1 MINSN
6 YLIFLLLM
14 FSGKHDL
21 LGIRVILEL
30 DSRVWEKSNQQVGTI
45 GSHILPTYKI
55 LPTWQFHL
63 VKSVNS

>member
-1 MINSN
+1 
-6 YLIFLLLM
+6 M

>member
-1 MINSN
+1 
-6 YLIFLLLM
+6 M

-21 LGIRVILEL
+21 LDIRVILEL
-30 DSRVWEKSNQQVGTI
+30 DSRVWEESNQQVGTI

-63 VKSVNS
+63 GKSVNP